1 MMRMG
6 MIIAACLAC
15 TGCGGGVDVPRGAG
29 QPEAYLGEV
38 VGNGHCVPFVQQVAG
53 LPRSAEW
60 SPGPLVRGNPEIPP
74 GTPIATF
81 EGNGT
86 YASRTGSHAAIYIGQ
101 DRNGLWVYDQWL
113 GQPVHK
119 RLIRFEGG
127 LGKSSG
133 SKSNDGTKYRVIEV
147 DGA

>member
-1 MMRMG
+1 MIRMG
-6 MIIAACLAC
+6 MVIAACLAL
-15 TGCGGGVDVPRGAG
+15 TACGGGTLPPRGAG

-53 LPRSAEW
+53 LPRTAAW
-60 SPGPLVRGNPEIPP
+60 APGPLVRGNRQIRS

-81 EGNGT
+81 ERNGT

-101 DRNGLWVYDQWL
+101 DRNGLWVYDQWR

-127 LGKSSG
+127 LGKGRG
-133 SKSNDGTKYRVIEV
+133 SKSNDGTKYRVIV
-147 DGA
+147 ANGA